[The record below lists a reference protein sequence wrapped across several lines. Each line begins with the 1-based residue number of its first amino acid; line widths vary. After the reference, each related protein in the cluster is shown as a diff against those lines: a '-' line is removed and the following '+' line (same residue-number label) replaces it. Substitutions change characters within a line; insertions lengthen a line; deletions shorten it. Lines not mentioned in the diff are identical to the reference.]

1 MNIFDSTP
9 RKVKCVANYDTPIY
23 SIHKD
28 ELEIGKLYTVKEVEV
43 DSWCTAVYLEEFP
56 YERGYAFNSVY
67 FEELEGEEK
76 EDTNLYN
83 NTCPY
88 YDTEIGCCRKSE
100 VPKIENRWIPVTERL
115 PEIDEECLVTIKG
128 NYKPYMSIDQYFAYG
143 WDDYGDDVVAWMPL
157 PEPWKGDE
165 E

>member
-28 ELEIGKLYTVKEVEV
+28 ELEIGKLYTVKKVEV

-76 EDTNLYN
+76 DVPE
-83 NTCPY
+83 
-88 YDTEIGCCRKSE
+88 
-100 VPKIENRWIPVTERL
+100 PKIENRWIPVTERL
-115 PEIDEECLVTIKG
+115 PEKGEQVMACDIDGDI
-128 NYKPYMSIDQYFAYG
+128 MIG
-143 WDDYGDDVVAWMPL
+143 WMHDRTHLCAVDDYYKNITAWMPL
-157 PEPWKGDE
+157 PAPWKGDE

>member
-9 RKVKCVANYDTPIY
+9 RKVKCIANYDTHIY

-28 ELEIGKLYTVKEVEV
+28 ELEIGKLYTVKKVEV

-76 EDTNLYN
+76 DVPE
-83 NTCPY
+83 
-88 YDTEIGCCRKSE
+88 
-100 VPKIENRWIPVTERL
+100 PKIENRWIPVTERV
-115 PEIDEECLVTIKG
+115 PDNMKNVLVSVEAK
-128 NYKPYMSIDQYFAYG
+128 A
-143 WDDYGDDVVAWMPL
+143 DYGEDFVYIDFYIPDLGEWNEFRYHNVSAWMPL